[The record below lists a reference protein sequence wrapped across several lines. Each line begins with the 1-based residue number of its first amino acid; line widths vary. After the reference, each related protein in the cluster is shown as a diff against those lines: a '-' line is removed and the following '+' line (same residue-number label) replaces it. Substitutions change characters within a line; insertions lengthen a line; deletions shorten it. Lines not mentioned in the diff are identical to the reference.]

1 MDIHQILLK
10 YWGYKSFR
18 SLQEEIINSVIE
30 GKDTLAL
37 LPTGGGKSI
46 CFQVPAMAMDGICIV
61 VSPLI
66 ALMKDQVENL
76 LKRNIKA
83 IAIYSGMNKREID
96 IALDNCAYGDIKFL
110 YISPERIE
118 TEIFKERYRKMNVN
132 LIAVDESHCV
142 SQWGYDFRPSY
153 LNIKKL
159 REEKPNIP
167 FIALTATAT
176 PEVVI
181 DIQKQL
187 AFKKE
192 NVLQKSFERKNLAY
206 AVLPEE
212 DKQNRLL
219 KILKSVKGTSVIYV
233 RSRKRTKEIA
243 QFLLKNGVS
252 ADYYHAGLSNDE
264 RNKKQFNWINNT
276 TRVIVSTNA
285 FGMGI
290 DKPDVRSVIHLD
302 LPDSIE
308 AYFQEA
314 GRAGRDEQKAFAIL
328 LFEKADRLD
337 LEKRIVSSFPKI
349 ETIKQV
355 YQALANFFQL
365 PIGAALNES
374 YDFNIVAFS
383 QQYNLQVYTVFNCL
397 KFLEKEGYLI
407 LSEANHNPSRIKFEV
422 SKEELYE
429 FQVKNNKFDLFIKTI
444 LRSYAG
450 CFENF
455 VKIDEFEIAKR
466 LNSHTD
472 KVTKALTY
480 LSHLKIIS
488 YLPQTNLPQLTYLT
502 ERLNIT
508 DVRISPQHYHDRKEI
523 AIKKMESVIYF
534 TTTKHKCR
542 SEILLNYFGEK
553 DVYRCGVCDVCLER
567 NKLELS
573 DVEFSSVSDQVKK
586 ILHEEILPITQLIN
600 KIEGVRDD
608 KTIKV
613 IQWLMENE
621 KIITNSENLL
631 EWRK

>member
-10 YWGYKSFR
+10 YWGYNSFR
-18 SLQEEIINSVIE
+18 SLQEDIINSVIK
-30 GKDTLAL
+30 GNDTLAL

-46 CFQVPAMAMDGICIV
+46 CFQVPAMAIDGICIV

-132 LIAVDESHCV
+132 LIAVDESHCI

-159 REEKPNIP
+159 RDEKPNIP
-167 FIALTATAT
+167 IIALTATAT

-206 AVLPEE
+206 AVLAEE

-233 RSRKRTKEIA
+233 RSRKKTKEIA

-252 ADYYHAGLSNDE
+252 ADYYHAGLSNEE
-264 RNKKQFNWINNT
+264 RNTKQFNWINNT

-314 GRAGRDEQKAFAIL
+314 GRAGRDEKKAFAIL

-337 LEKRIVSSFPKI
+337 LEQRIVSSFPKI
-349 ETIKQV
+349 ENIKQV

-374 YDFNIVAFS
+374 YDFNIVDFS
-383 QQYNLQVYTVFNCL
+383 QHYNLQVYTVFNCL

-422 SKEELYE
+422 SKEALYE

-450 CFENF
+450 TFENF

-466 LNSHTD
+466 LNTHTD

-508 DVRISPQHYHDRKEI
+508 DVRISPEHYHDRKEI

-553 DVYRCGVCDVCLER
+553 NVYRCGVCDVCLER

-573 DVEFSSVSDQVKK
+573 DVEFSAVSNQVKK
-586 ILHEEILPITQLIN
+586 ILHEENLSITQLIN
-600 KIEGVRDD
+600 KIEGIRDD

-613 IQWLMENE
+613 IQWLMEND
-621 KIITNSENLL
+621 KIVANRENLL